1 MPERA
6 QGIRILPPMSVPTPR
21 GDPIYQLRG
30 RARQQLTLEGQK
42 GTLAAAGASRRRVA
56 VPGAGGVSPDVVV
69 ALGDHHGSRDVGLA
83 EDDTTLLA
91 QELRQ
96 LRVDGRGVV
105 SPRNEA
111 DGRVHALDVE
121 VVLERDGE
129 TVQRSSGLAG
139 LGVGGVDRLGALNRI
154 VKQDL
159 GQTVGLSLVRVRVQ
173 RGAHC

>member
-21 GDPIYQLRG
+21 GDPICQFRD
-30 RARQQLTLEGQK
+30 RARLQLTLEGQK
-42 GTLAAAGASRRRVA
+42 CTLAAAGASRRRVA

-69 ALGDHHGSRDVGLA
+69 ALGDHHGSRDIGLA
-83 EDDTTLLA
+83 EDDATLLA
-91 QELRQ
+91 QKLRQ
-96 LRVDGRGVV
+96 LRVDGGGVV

-121 VVLERDGE
+121 VILERDGE

-139 LGVGGVDRLGALNRI
+139 LDEGSVDRLRALNRV
-154 VKQDL
+154 VKQDF
-159 GQTVGLSLVRVRVQ
+159 GQTVCLSLVRI
-173 RGAHC
+173 